1 MTARALPLFG
11 AAALGFAAAAV
22 CFAMWSPRP
31 ARAQIIGQ
39 PQFGNPPLGIVNSG
53 NQNNNALQMPQPPIA
68 VQSLDKDHFVVV
80 TREPR
85 LVQALNREGAGQNM
99 LLTVVTHY
107 TVRPDRLFPVE
118 HVRVPT
124 GYRLIEL
131 DQ

>member
-11 AAALGFAAAAV
+11 AATLGFAAAALCSAV
-22 CFAMWSPRP
+22 WSPGP
-31 ARAQIIGQ
+31 ARAQIIQQ

-53 NQNNNALQMPQPPIA
+53 AANNTLQVPQPPIA
-68 VQSLDKDHFVVV
+68 VQTLDKDHFVVV

-85 LVQALNREGAGQNM
+85 LVQPIGREGAGQNM

-107 TVRPDRLFPVE
+107 TVRPDKLFPVE
-118 HVRVPT
+118 HVRVPA

>member
-11 AAALGFAAAAV
+11 AAALGFAAAALL
-22 CFAMWSPRP
+22 FAGWSPRP
-31 ARAQIIGQ
+31 VRAQIIPQ

-53 NQNNNALQMPQPPIA
+53 ANNNALQVPQPPIA

-85 LVQALNREGAGQNM
+85 LVQAIGREGAGQNM

-107 TVRPDRLFPVE
+107 SVRPDKLFPVE
-118 HVRVPT
+118 HVRVPA